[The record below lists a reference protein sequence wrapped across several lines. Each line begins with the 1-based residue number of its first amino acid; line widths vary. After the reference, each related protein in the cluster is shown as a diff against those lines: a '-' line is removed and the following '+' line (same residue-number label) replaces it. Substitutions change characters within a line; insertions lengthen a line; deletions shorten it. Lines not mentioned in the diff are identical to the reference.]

1 VASAAAVAAASD
13 RKGRKV
19 TRTVGFLLVI
29 AGVGVCVLG
38 SVFLGLGLAQGNLET
53 GGFMLGLVLM
63 FVVVVAPLVGGGVFA
78 IVRGRQEHAEDEA
91 AEDLRQILDM
101 VKTRGKVT
109 LSDIAIEL
117 GATRDNVK
125 EMIYRLVGM
134 GVLDGYVVWD
144 EEVVYSAEASA
155 LHEMTHCKHCGG
167 ELTLAGKGV
176 IKCPYCGTE
185 YFLSK

>member
-1 VASAAAVAAASD
+1 
-13 RKGRKV
+13 V
-19 TRTVGFLLVI
+19 TRTVGLLLVI
-29 AGVGVCVLG
+29 AGISVCVLG
-38 SVFLGLGLAQGNLET
+38 SALLGLGLAQGKLET
-53 GGFMLGLVLM
+53 GGFMLGLILM

-78 IVRGRQEHAEDEA
+78 IVRGRQEQAEDEA

-109 LSDIAIEL
+109 ISDIVVEL
-117 GATRDNVK
+117 GVTRDDVK
-125 EMIYRLVGM
+125 QMIYRLVGM

-144 EEVVYSAEASA
+144 EEVIYSAEASS
-155 LHEMTHCKHCGG
+155 LHEMTHCQHCGG